1 MAVYHYG
8 PYPPDDQEA
17 PMARAALL
25 LAALLATH
33 GAGSSV
39 QAQSRSASAPW
50 TVLGY
55 RVALEPSL
63 YNARGLEDMLSA
75 NAFDDSQEFDLVGGT
90 LTLEYPQAGTQ
101 TGGWSLLAAYA
112 VRPWIRAGG
121 AVHRAV
127 TVTADGYREEPDR
140 AQRVTLQHSMW
151 SFSPIA
157 LWRGGRAFLIGG
169 GPAVIRGTTTL
180 YTSALA
186 EDLNQ
191 VDESTFLR
199 LGIVVFG
206 SFGYTIIDDQLY
218 VGLHLQF
225 LYGGTPSI
233 GSLDSGTFTLSPTS
247 VSVSQL
253 AGGPVIALHF

>member
-1 MAVYHYG
+1 
-8 PYPPDDQEA
+8 
-17 PMARAALL
+17 MARAVLL
-25 LAALLATH
+25 LAALLITH
-33 GAGSSV
+33 STASNAN
-39 QAQSRSASAPW
+39 AQLRSDQTPW

-55 RVALEPSL
+55 RVALQPAL
-63 YNARGLEDMLSA
+63 YNTRGLEDVLSA

-101 TGGWSLLAAYA
+101 TGGWSMLAAYA

-121 AVHRAV
+121 ALHRAV
-127 TVTADGYREEPDR
+127 TVTADGYRQELGR

-157 LWRGGRAFLIGG
+157 LWRGGRAFLLGG
-169 GPAVIRGTTTL
+169 GPAVIRGTTL
-180 YTSALA
+180 LLA
-186 EDLNQ
+186 SSETGDMNR

-199 LGIVVFG
+199 VGAIVFG
-206 SFGYTIIDDQLY
+206 SVGYTIIEEHLY
-218 VGLHLQF
+218 VGLQVQF

-233 GSLDSGTFTLSPTS
+233 GPFDSGPFALSPTD

-253 AGGPVIALHF
+253 AGGPVVALHF